1 MAPALNAINLR
12 IILLQDQL
20 TRILRH
26 RRHRELRRIIQA
38 MHAHAI
44 SPQEVNAPFLA
55 SLPPRRP
62 PLMVLPCSRR
72 PVPPKYRHPETG
84 LTWSGRGREPRWLAA
99 EERSG
104 RRREQFLIVSPEHSA
119 A

>member
-1 MAPALNAINLR
+1 MTGMHADMAPALNAINLR

-62 PLMVLPCSRR
+62 PLMVLPRSRR
-72 PVPPKYRHPETG
+72 PVPPQVPASRNRPDLERARPRAALAGGGGTLG
-84 LTWSGRGREPRWLAA
+84 LTA
-99 EERSG
+99 
-104 RRREQFLIVSPEHSA
+104 
-119 A
+119 